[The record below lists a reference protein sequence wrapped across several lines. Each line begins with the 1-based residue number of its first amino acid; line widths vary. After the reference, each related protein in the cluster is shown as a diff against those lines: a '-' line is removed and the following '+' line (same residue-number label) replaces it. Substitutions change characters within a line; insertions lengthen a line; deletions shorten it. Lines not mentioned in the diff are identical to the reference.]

1 MQNQNVIMEFSE
13 TQQQFHLNYHTVKE
27 NINGFQTLQIL
38 ENPDE
43 AHFICVF
50 LENILEGKKEKI
62 SFAEMNLLANEAV
75 RLLRNY
81 NEIIL
86 NAPVMN

>member
-38 ENPDE
+38 EILTKPTL
-43 AHFICVF
+43 FVCFWKIF
-50 LENILEGKKEKI
+50 LKGKRKKYH
-62 SFAEMNLLANEAV
+62 SQK
-75 RLLRNY
+75 
-81 NEIIL
+81 
-86 NAPVMN
+86 